1 MSLYPKRD
9 MFGGARYARMVRD
22 ERGYW
27 VEWVFVSDADDEVVT
42 ALRPSSTPANAL
54 DLARLV
60 IKDMRRQDA
69 DGEWYRDDEEGGIE
83 RFVATTGGYSE
94 YWKVLFA
101 GNSDSEYTSS
111 LPIEEFE
118 QQLDSIPDPT
128 SNRWM
133 LIE

>member
-42 ALRPSSTPANAL
+42 ALQPSPTPARAM

-60 IKDMRRQDA
+60 ITDIRRQHA
-69 DGEWYRDDEEGGIE
+69 DGEWYRDAEEGGIE
-83 RFVATTGGYSE
+83 RFVSTAGGYSE
-94 YWKVLFA
+94 YWKIRYP
-101 GNSDSEYTSS
+101 GNSDSEYTIS
-111 LPIEEFE
+111 LPVEEFE
-118 QQLDSIPDPT
+118 QQLDSIPDLT